1 MDFTQHQGLLPKGAA
16 RARALVRQNDDA
28 ALHRRLFIL
37 FTMLLLLA
45 VMAGSR
51 IAEAR
56 GAPDSFA
63 DLAEKL
69 SPAVVNISTTQVV
82 SGGEGESEVPMPQ
95 FPPGSPF
102 EEFFKDF
109 LERQGRGNAEPRK
122 VTSLGSGFII
132 DPSGVIVTNNHV
144 IQGAEEITVTLADG
158 TQMPAELRG
167 HDEKTDVAVLVVKP
181 SKPLPYVNFG
191 DSDAI
196 RVGDWVL
203 AIGNPFGLGGSV
215 TAGIVSARNRDI
227 NAGPYDD
234 FIQTDAAINRGNSG
248 GPLFNMDGEVIGI
261 NTAIYS
267 PSGGS
272 VGIGFSVPSA
282 LAKQVVAQLREFG
295 ETRRGWLGVRIQ
307 TVSDEIA
314 ESLSLDK
321 ARGALVAGVDEKG
334 PAAEAGIVAGDVIL
348 TFDGKPV
355 ADMRSLPRVVAETKI
370 GATVDV
376 VIWRDGK
383 EKTVGVKVG
392 QLDEKTADAGGTSDR
407 GGSPG
412 KAQVV
417 LGMSLAPLGNE
428 QRERYSLP
436 EDVSGVVVTEVA
448 GSSQAADKGIR
459 PGDVIVEVAQSKVE
473 TPAQVAEKIKA
484 EKADGKKSVLFLI
497 SRDGEL
503 SFIALRVDK

>member
-1 MDFTQHQGLLPKGAA
+1 MDLNQQRGLLPKSAL
-16 RARALVRQNDDA
+16 RARALARPGDDA
-28 ALHRRLFIL
+28 ALHRRVFLF
-37 FTMLLLLA
+37 FTGLLLLA
-45 VMAGSR
+45 VMLGST
-51 IAEAR
+51 AAQAR

-69 SPAVVNISTTQVV
+69 SPAVVNISTTQTVAG
-82 SGGEGESEVPMPQ
+82 SEGEVPMPQ

-132 DPSGVIVTNNHV
+132 DASGVIVTNNHV
-144 IQGAEEITVTLADG
+144 IQDAEEITVTLQDG
-158 TQMPAELRG
+158 TQLPAELRG
-167 HDEKTDVAVLVVKP
+167 HDEKTDVAVLTVKP
-181 SKPLPYVNFG
+181 SKPLPFVNFG

-215 TAGIVSARNRDI
+215 TAGIVSARNRNI

-248 GPLFNMDGEVIGI
+248 GPLFNMDGEVVGI

-307 TVSDEIA
+307 TVTDEIA

-321 ARGALVAGVDEKG
+321 ARGALVVGVDEKG
-334 PAAEAGIVAGDVIL
+334 PAADGGIKVGDVIIG
-348 TFDGKPV
+348 FDGKDVP
-355 ADMRSLPRVVAETKI
+355 DMRSLPRVVAETKI
-370 GATVDV
+370 GAAVDV
-376 VIWRDGK
+376 DIWRDGK
-383 EKTVGVKVG
+383 QKTVEIKVG
-392 QLDEKTADAGGTSDR
+392 QLDETVAAAAEAGDK
-407 GGSPG
+407 GSSSPT
-412 KAQVV
+412 KSQVV
-417 LGMSLAPLGNE
+417 LGMSLAPLGDA
-428 QRERYSLP
+428 QREKYSLP
-436 EDVSGVVVTEVA
+436 DDVSGVVVLDVE
-448 GSSQAADKGIR
+448 GDSQAAEKGMR
-459 PGDVIVEVAQSKVE
+459 PGDVIVEVAQTKVE
-473 TPAQVAEKIKA
+473 TPAQINDKIKA

-497 SRDGEL
+497 SREGDL